1 MTAILT
7 LIYCWLQEFFFSLT
21 DWGLGI
27 WDSLLSVAD
36 STLATIGTAGL
47 TLPVIP
53 DQYAWVLG
61 ATGMSQAL
69 AIVASAMGTRF
80 IAPNDSICAVG
91 LMNQL
96 VIGWAYAWTV
106 VLGAVDLGVSE
117 ESSMIEL
124 YEGVPGS
131 GKSYHAICEKFL
143 PWVKQGRRLYIAVD
157 GIYLDRLSCSP
168 ASNSKRSNN
177 KSQSGRTQ
185 SKSCKRFSM
194 SSPVQP

>member
-7 LIYCWLQEFFFSLT
+7 LIYCWLEEFFFSLT

-69 AIVASAMGTRF
+69 PSWR
-80 IAPNDSICAVG
+80 APWG
-91 LMNQL
+91 LGL
-96 VIGWAYAWTV
+96 FSKPFP
-106 VLGAVDLGVSE
+106 L
-117 ESSMIEL
+117 
-124 YEGVPGS
+124 S
-131 GKSYHAICEKFL
+131 GGDHE
-143 PWVKQGRRLYIAVD
+143 
-157 GIYLDRLSCSP
+157 P
-168 ASNSKRSNN
+168 AR
-177 KSQSGRTQ
+177 
-185 SKSCKRFSM
+185 
-194 SSPVQP
+194 